1 MRNPP
6 LKEKKKEN
14 GKPTH
19 YTPVVAHCRPSYAR
33 PRSKHCLKA
42 EGRSLTGVLT
52 ISRASFFVEREFFL
66 VCSYFLNPLFKSQPF
81 FLVLFGIVV
90 SLAATGTDVTV
101 SSDTHTTRLSE
112 RDLQQEPNVGKKQ
125 DTNQNSRSQS
135 TPIGDFFVF
144 AQPPCDF
151 DNKQTSKHFF
161 LPVGLFNG
169 YLLST
174 MAAQADSS
182 GQAPDAAVT
191 NNTTTTTSSA
201 SAQTPAAEPQKI
213 DNSSQVPAEQ
223 GVLTSD
229 TDASAS
235 QTSEKEAPPKTID
248 APEDARTALESTI
261 IVLAL
266 CIALFL
272 AALDMSIITT
282 AVPTIVAHFNSSTGY
297 VWVGSAYLLGNAA
310 FVATWGK
317 VSDIFGRKTTLLVAV
332 GVFLVGSL
340 LCALSQSM
348 GMLIAARAIQGIG
361 GGGTI
366 LLPNICVA
374 DLFSVRKR
382 GMYFGIF
389 GMVWAIAGALGP
401 IIGGLFTSKVSWRWC
416 FWINLPTGG
425 VAFLILVFFL
435 KLHNPRTPLKEGLLA
450 IDWTGNLLVIG
461 GTLMVLIGL
470 EFGGVQFAWNS
481 ATVICLIV
489 FGIVTLAIFGFYI
502 AKIAKFPVV
511 PLRVFQYQNCA
522 PAYLLSIMHAMAFM
536 GTNYYLPL
544 YFQAVLGANSLM
556 SGVYLLPFVITLSVI
571 SFFSGMLIKK
581 TGNFR
586 IPIVSGL
593 FVMTIGLGLM
603 IGLGS
608 RPNWAKIIIFQM
620 IAGMG
625 VGPNFQAPLIA
636 IQANIEPR
644 DIGAATS
651 SFQFARQIGTSVA
664 VTVGGAIFN
673 NIMNKQQGLLR
684 TALTPEQASLFT
696 GDHAAASI
704 TIIDTLPN
712 DRNQIQTVKDAYW
725 NALQTMYIFFTC
737 VCFVGLVISGWIRQ
751 ATLSKNHTEHKTG
764 LQTLKK
770 EERVKKNAPD
780 EERPEQAQ
788 AVSEKDT
795 GKSN

>member
-1 MRNPP
+1 MADSAAQ
-6 LKEKKKEN
+6 
-14 GKPTH
+14 H
-19 YTPVVAHCRPSYAR
+19 PSA
-33 PRSKHCLKA
+33 A
-42 EGRSLTGVLT
+42 
-52 ISRASFFVEREFFL
+52 AAA
-66 VCSYFLNPLFKSQPF
+66 
-81 FLVLFGIVV
+81 
-90 SLAATGTDVTV
+90 SLAQPQAPETTTANTNTNTNTTQPEQCSKTETDATG
-101 SSDTHTTRLSE
+101 R
-112 RDLQQEPNVGKKQ
+112 
-125 DTNQNSRSQS
+125 
-135 TPIGDFFVF
+135 
-144 AQPPCDF
+144 
-151 DNKQTSKHFF
+151 
-161 LPVGLFNG
+161 
-169 YLLST
+169 
-174 MAAQADSS
+174 AA
-182 GQAPDAAVT
+182 P
-191 NNTTTTTSSA
+191 
-201 SAQTPAAEPQKI
+201 EH
-213 DNSSQVPAEQ
+213 

-235 QTSEKEAPPKTID
+235 QTSEKEAPKALE
-248 APEDARTALESTI
+248 APEDGRTALESTI

-282 AVPTIVAHFNSSTGY
+282 AVPTIVAHFHSSTGY

-332 GVFLVGSL
+332 GVFLIGSL

-348 GMLIAARAIQGIG
+348 GMLIAARAIQGVG

-366 LLPNICVA
+366 LLPNICVS

-489 FGIVTLAIFGFYI
+489 FGIFTLAIFGFYI

-556 SGVYLLPFVITLSVI
+556 SGVYLLPFVLTLSIV

-581 TGNFR
+581 TGNFQ
-586 IPIVSGL
+586 IPIVTGL
-593 FVMTIGLGLM
+593 FVMTIGLGLF
-603 IGLGS
+603 IDLGS
-608 RPNWAKIIIFQM
+608 VPNWAKIILFQM
-620 IAGMG
+620 IAGFG

-673 NIMNKQQGLLR
+673 NVMNKQQDMLK

-712 DRNQIQTVKDAYW
+712 DHDQIQTVKNAYW

-737 VCFVGLVISGWIRQ
+737 VCFIGLLISSLIRQ

-788 AVSEKDT
+788 TVSEKD
-795 GKSN
+795 SNSKN

>member
-1 MRNPP
+1 MADSAAQ
-6 LKEKKKEN
+6 
-14 GKPTH
+14 H
-19 YTPVVAHCRPSYAR
+19 PSA
-33 PRSKHCLKA
+33 A
-42 EGRSLTGVLT
+42 
-52 ISRASFFVEREFFL
+52 AAA
-66 VCSYFLNPLFKSQPF
+66 
-81 FLVLFGIVV
+81 
-90 SLAATGTDVTV
+90 SLAQAQAQAPETTTANINTTQTEQCSKTEADATGRV
-101 SSDTHTTRLSE
+101 
-112 RDLQQEPNVGKKQ
+112 
-125 DTNQNSRSQS
+125 
-135 TPIGDFFVF
+135 
-144 AQPPCDF
+144 
-151 DNKQTSKHFF
+151 
-161 LPVGLFNG
+161 
-169 YLLST
+169 
-174 MAAQADSS
+174 
-182 GQAPDAAVT
+182 AP
-191 NNTTTTTSSA
+191 
-201 SAQTPAAEPQKI
+201 
-213 DNSSQVPAEQ
+213 EQ

-235 QTSEKEAPPKTID
+235 QTSEKEAPKALE
-248 APEDARTALESTI
+248 APEDGRTALESTI

-282 AVPTIVAHFNSSTGY
+282 AVPTIVAHFQSSTGY

-332 GVFLVGSL
+332 GVFLIGSL

-348 GMLIAARAIQGIG
+348 GMLIAARAIQGVG

-366 LLPNICVA
+366 LLPNICVS

-556 SGVYLLPFVITLSVI
+556 SGVYLLPFVLTLSIV

-581 TGNFR
+581 TGNFQ
-586 IPIVSGL
+586 IPIVTGL
-593 FVMTIGLGLM
+593 FVMTIGLGLF
-603 IGLGS
+603 IDLGS
-608 RPNWAKIIIFQM
+608 VPNWGKIIPFQM
-620 IAGMG
+620 IAGFG

-673 NIMNKQQGLLR
+673 NVMNKQQDMLKA
-684 TALTPEQASLFT
+684 ALTPEQASLFT

-712 DRNQIQTVKDAYW
+712 DRDQIQTVKNAYW

-737 VCFVGLVISGWIRQ
+737 VCFIGLLISSLIRQ

-788 AVSEKDT
+788 TVSEKD
-795 GKSN
+795 SNSQK